1 MKQWKRVLSVCAFT
15 ALLLTICVPALSAA
29 SADGEGTIP
38 ITISG
43 TLNCYAE
50 NGKQVGLLNYLN
62 DGEATYQAKGSK
74 EAIGVTVLYA
84 YTAESTGVKA
94 DALEGKVKVSLQFI
108 PPDMNAPAAQDDPSA
123 SPAPEVT
130 AAPLPEFPSE
140 VWVDASVIIPALNAG
155 LVQRDNDISE
165 KADQIAALQTN
176 GEVQILEASPAPT
189 SDAAGEN
196 ENTEEVQ
203 PDLLESL
210 LLPII
215 ACAVLLVIAGGVI
228 WLAVSSARIAREAKE
243 NNCKT
248 STKNTHLD
256 SMQGSLKT
264 LSMRKDTGSVLEEAL
279 IDPVSKRP
287 YVKAVATET
296 EETRSI
302 LARIESKLDR
312 NSPSLQASQAGQ
324 EMDPV
329 RVSWRD
335 VLALTKNL
343 AGIAS
348 REDWAKIIQE
358 KGYRYI
364 LVQTSPTDRE
374 ALQEDLTGNSVLACV
389 MKGAEAAEAYLVPS
403 FEDPSA
409 GENRWKDFYTV
420 TDDPAEKHYRIDEP
434 TVMKVIKG
442 TFFVVDSKGKLTRRL

>member
-1 MKQWKRVLSVCAFT
+1 MKQWKRVLSVCAFA

-38 ITISG
+38 ITISE

-74 EAIGVTVLYA
+74 ETIGVTVLYA
-84 YTAESTGVKA
+84 YTAESTGVKT

-108 PPDMNAPAAQDDPSA
+108 PPDMNASAVSDDPSV

-140 VWVDASVIIPALNAG
+140 VWVDASAIIPALNAG

-165 KADQIAALQTN
+165 KTKQITALQTN
-176 GEVQILEASPAPT
+176 GEVQISEASPAPT
-189 SDAAGEN
+189 SDAEGEN
-196 ENTEEVQ
+196 ENTEEVR
-203 PDLLESL
+203 PELLQSL

-215 ACAVLLVIAGGVI
+215 GCAVLLVIAGGVI
-228 WLAVSSARIAREAKE
+228 WMAVSSARIAREAKE
-243 NNCKT
+243 NNSKT

-264 LSMRKDTGSVLEEAL
+264 LSMRKDTGSVIEESL
-279 IDPVSKRP
+279 IDQVSRRP
-287 YVKAVATET
+287 YVKSIASDTG
-296 EETRSI
+296 ETRTI
-302 LARIESKLDR
+302 LARIESKIDIIPQTQSQSNPRPGDARKREVIELT
-312 NSPSLQASQAGQ
+312 NS
-324 EMDPV
+324 
-329 RVSWRD
+329 
-335 VLALTKNL
+335 L
-343 AGIAS
+343 AGVAS
-348 REDWAKIIQE
+348 REDWATIIQQ
-358 KGYRYI
+358 KGYRYV
-364 LVQTSPTDRE
+364 LVQTSPTDRD
-374 ALQEDLTGNSVLACV
+374 ALQEDKTGNSVLACL
-389 MKGAEAAEAYLVPS
+389 MKGAEAEEAYLVPS

-420 TDDPAEKHYRIDEP
+420 TDDPAVKHYRIDEP
-434 TVMKVIKG
+434 TIMKVINK
-442 TFFVVDSKGKLTRRL
+442 TFFVVDTSGKLCRRP